1 MIKALIW
8 AIISLL
14 MLFVM
19 TSGISI
25 QLKPFRIDITYP
37 YFGLGIVL
45 TAIGLTL
52 CIGSAYY
59 YGISNNQYKDGYK
72 KGFHAGVEYVIE
84 FAKQKKNDLSLA
96 TTEKGYTLQNGIQV
110 PDRTEW
116 HSLIFWKGL
125 AEVVEKYVRKGSQ
138 IYIEGKIKTRQY
150 EDRTGSKRYV
160 TEIFVDKLELLGS
173 RLAQQE
179 ASLQSKL
186 YQPEQSRED
195 LPF

>member
-1 MIKALIW
+1 MRINKVI
-8 AIISLL
+8 LL
-14 MLFVM
+14 GY
-19 TSGISI
+19 TG
-25 QLKPFRIDITYP
+25 
-37 YFGLGIVL
+37 
-45 TAIGLTL
+45 
-52 CIGSAYY
+52 
-59 YGISNNQYKDGYK
+59 KDPEVK
-72 KGFHAGVEYVIE
+72 DVAGTKV
-84 FAKQKKNDLSLA
+84 ANLSLA

>member
-1 MIKALIW
+1 MSINKVI
-8 AIISLL
+8 LL
-14 MLFVM
+14 GY
-19 TSGISI
+19 TG
-25 QLKPFRIDITYP
+25 
-37 YFGLGIVL
+37 
-45 TAIGLTL
+45 
-52 CIGSAYY
+52 
-59 YGISNNQYKDGYK
+59 KDPEVK
-72 KGFHAGVEYVIE
+72 DVAGTKV
-84 FAKQKKNDLSLA
+84 ANLSLA

-186 YQPEQSRED
+186 YQPEQSKED

>member
-1 MIKALIW
+1 MSVNKVI
-8 AIISLL
+8 LL
-14 MLFVM
+14 GH
-19 TSGISI
+19 TG
-25 QLKPFRIDITYP
+25 
-37 YFGLGIVL
+37 
-45 TAIGLTL
+45 
-52 CIGSAYY
+52 
-59 YGISNNQYKDGYK
+59 KDPDVK
-72 KGFHAGVEYVIE
+72 DVAGTKV
-84 FAKQKKNDLSLA
+84 ANLSLA

-195 LPF
+195 LPI

>member
-1 MIKALIW
+1 MSINKVI
-8 AIISLL
+8 LL
-14 MLFVM
+14 GY
-19 TSGISI
+19 TG
-25 QLKPFRIDITYP
+25 
-37 YFGLGIVL
+37 
-45 TAIGLTL
+45 
-52 CIGSAYY
+52 
-59 YGISNNQYKDGYK
+59 KDPEVK
-72 KGFHAGVEYVIE
+72 DVAGTKV
-84 FAKQKKNDLSLA
+84 ANLSLA

-179 ASLQSKL
+179 ASPQSKL
-186 YQPEQSRED
+186 YQPKKYKRQRPEPPVT
-195 LPF
+195 LPPHTII

>member
-1 MIKALIW
+1 MSVNKVI
-8 AIISLL
+8 LL
-14 MLFVM
+14 GH
-19 TSGISI
+19 TG
-25 QLKPFRIDITYP
+25 
-37 YFGLGIVL
+37 
-45 TAIGLTL
+45 
-52 CIGSAYY
+52 
-59 YGISNNQYKDGYK
+59 KDPEVK
-72 KGFHAGVEYVIE
+72 DVAGTKV
-84 FAKQKKNDLSLA
+84 ANLSLA
-96 TTEKGYTLQNGIQV
+96 TTEKGYTLQNGTQV

-173 RLAQQE
+173 RPAQQE
-179 ASLQSKL
+179 ASSQSEL
-186 YQPEQSRED
+186 YQPEQSKED

>member
-1 MIKALIW
+1 MSINKVI
-8 AIISLL
+8 LL
-14 MLFVM
+14 
-19 TSGISI
+19 G
-25 QLKPFRIDITYP
+25 YA
-37 YFGLGIVL
+37 G
-45 TAIGLTL
+45 
-52 CIGSAYY
+52 
-59 YGISNNQYKDGYK
+59 KDPEVK
-72 KGFHAGVEYVIE
+72 EVAG
-84 FAKQKKNDLSLA
+84 AKVANLSLA

>member
-1 MIKALIW
+1 MSINKVI
-8 AIISLL
+8 LL
-14 MLFVM
+14 
-19 TSGISI
+19 G
-25 QLKPFRIDITYP
+25 YA
-37 YFGLGIVL
+37 G
-45 TAIGLTL
+45 
-52 CIGSAYY
+52 
-59 YGISNNQYKDGYK
+59 KDPEVK
-72 KGFHAGVEYVIE
+72 EVAGTKV
-84 FAKQKKNDLSLA
+84 ANLSLA

-173 RLAQQE
+173 RLAQHE
-179 ASLQSKL
+179 ASPQSKL

>member
-1 MIKALIW
+1 MSINKVI
-8 AIISLL
+8 LL
-14 MLFVM
+14 GY
-19 TSGISI
+19 TG
-25 QLKPFRIDITYP
+25 
-37 YFGLGIVL
+37 
-45 TAIGLTL
+45 
-52 CIGSAYY
+52 
-59 YGISNNQYKDGYK
+59 KDPEVK
-72 KGFHAGVEYVIE
+72 DVAGTKV
-84 FAKQKKNDLSLA
+84 ANLSLA

-173 RLAQQE
+173 RLAPQE
-179 ASLQSKL
+179 ASPQSKL

>member
-1 MIKALIW
+1 M
-8 AIISLL
+8 
-14 MLFVM
+14 
-19 TSGISI
+19 
-25 QLKPFRIDITYP
+25 
-37 YFGLGIVL
+37 
-45 TAIGLTL
+45 
-52 CIGSAYY
+52 
-59 YGISNNQYKDGYK
+59 KDV
-72 KGFHAGVEYVIE
+72 AGTKV
-84 FAKQKKNDLSLA
+84 ANLSLA

-195 LPF
+195 LPILKNTRGNAPNHQ

>member
-1 MIKALIW
+1 MSINKVI
-8 AIISLL
+8 LL
-14 MLFVM
+14 GY
-19 TSGISI
+19 TG
-25 QLKPFRIDITYP
+25 
-37 YFGLGIVL
+37 
-45 TAIGLTL
+45 
-52 CIGSAYY
+52 
-59 YGISNNQYKDGYK
+59 KDPEVK
-72 KGFHAGVEYVIE
+72 DVAGTKV
-84 FAKQKKNDLSLA
+84 ANLSLA

-160 TEIFVDKLELLGS
+160 TEIFVDKLELLG

>member
-1 MIKALIW
+1 MSINKVI
-8 AIISLL
+8 LL
-14 MLFVM
+14 
-19 TSGISI
+19 G
-25 QLKPFRIDITYP
+25 YA
-37 YFGLGIVL
+37 G
-45 TAIGLTL
+45 
-52 CIGSAYY
+52 
-59 YGISNNQYKDGYK
+59 KDPEVK
-72 KGFHAGVEYVIE
+72 EVAGTKI
-84 FAKQKKNDLSLA
+84 ANLSLA

-150 EDRTGSKRYV
+150 EDRTGSKLYV

>member
-1 MIKALIW
+1 MSVNKVI
-8 AIISLL
+8 LL
-14 MLFVM
+14 GH
-19 TSGISI
+19 TG
-25 QLKPFRIDITYP
+25 
-37 YFGLGIVL
+37 
-45 TAIGLTL
+45 
-52 CIGSAYY
+52 
-59 YGISNNQYKDGYK
+59 KDPDVK
-72 KGFHAGVEYVIE
+72 DVAGTKV
-84 FAKQKKNDLSLA
+84 ANLSLA

-116 HSLIFWKGL
+116 HSLVFWKGL

>member
-1 MIKALIW
+1 MSVNKVI
-8 AIISLL
+8 LL
-14 MLFVM
+14 GH
-19 TSGISI
+19 TG
-25 QLKPFRIDITYP
+25 
-37 YFGLGIVL
+37 
-45 TAIGLTL
+45 
-52 CIGSAYY
+52 
-59 YGISNNQYKDGYK
+59 KDPDVK
-72 KGFHAGVEYVIE
+72 DVAGTKV
-84 FAKQKKNDLSLA
+84 ANLSLA

-186 YQPEQSRED
+186 YQPEQSKED

>member
-1 MIKALIW
+1 MSVNKVI
-8 AIISLL
+8 LL
-14 MLFVM
+14 GH
-19 TSGISI
+19 TG
-25 QLKPFRIDITYP
+25 
-37 YFGLGIVL
+37 
-45 TAIGLTL
+45 
-52 CIGSAYY
+52 
-59 YGISNNQYKDGYK
+59 KDPDVK
-72 KGFHAGVEYVIE
+72 DVAGTKV
-84 FAKQKKNDLSLA
+84 ANLSLA

-160 TEIFVDKLELLGS
+160 TEIFVDKLVLLGS

>member
-1 MIKALIW
+1 MSINKVI
-8 AIISLL
+8 LL
-14 MLFVM
+14 GY
-19 TSGISI
+19 TG
-25 QLKPFRIDITYP
+25 
-37 YFGLGIVL
+37 
-45 TAIGLTL
+45 
-52 CIGSAYY
+52 
-59 YGISNNQYKDGYK
+59 KDPEVK
-72 KGFHAGVEYVIE
+72 DVAGTKV
-84 FAKQKKNDLSLA
+84 ANLSLA

-125 AEVVEKYVRKGSQ
+125 AEVVEKYVRKDSQ

>member
-1 MIKALIW
+1 MSVNKVI
-8 AIISLL
+8 LL
-14 MLFVM
+14 GH
-19 TSGISI
+19 TG
-25 QLKPFRIDITYP
+25 
-37 YFGLGIVL
+37 
-45 TAIGLTL
+45 
-52 CIGSAYY
+52 
-59 YGISNNQYKDGYK
+59 KDPEVK
-72 KGFHAGVEYVIE
+72 DVAGTKV
-84 FAKQKKNDLSLA
+84 ANLSLA
-96 TTEKGYTLQNGIQV
+96 TTEKGYTLQNGTQV

>member
-1 MIKALIW
+1 MSINKVI
-8 AIISLL
+8 LL
-14 MLFVM
+14 
-19 TSGISI
+19 G
-25 QLKPFRIDITYP
+25 YA
-37 YFGLGIVL
+37 G
-45 TAIGLTL
+45 
-52 CIGSAYY
+52 
-59 YGISNNQYKDGYK
+59 KDPEVK
-72 KGFHAGVEYVIE
+72 EVAGTKI
-84 FAKQKKNDLSLA
+84 ANLSLA

-179 ASLQSKL
+179 ARPQSKL

>member
-1 MIKALIW
+1 MSVNKVI
-8 AIISLL
+8 LL
-14 MLFVM
+14 GY
-19 TSGISI
+19 TG
-25 QLKPFRIDITYP
+25 
-37 YFGLGIVL
+37 
-45 TAIGLTL
+45 
-52 CIGSAYY
+52 
-59 YGISNNQYKDGYK
+59 KDPEVK
-72 KGFHAGVEYVIE
+72 DVAGTKV
-84 FAKQKKNDLSLA
+84 ANLSLA

>member
-1 MIKALIW
+1 MSVNKVI
-8 AIISLL
+8 LL
-14 MLFVM
+14 
-19 TSGISI
+19 G
-25 QLKPFRIDITYP
+25 YA
-37 YFGLGIVL
+37 G
-45 TAIGLTL
+45 
-52 CIGSAYY
+52 
-59 YGISNNQYKDGYK
+59 KDPEVK
-72 KGFHAGVEYVIE
+72 EVAGTKV
-84 FAKQKKNDLSLA
+84 ANLSLA

>member
-1 MIKALIW
+1 MSINKVI
-8 AIISLL
+8 LL
-14 MLFVM
+14 GY
-19 TSGISI
+19 TG
-25 QLKPFRIDITYP
+25 
-37 YFGLGIVL
+37 
-45 TAIGLTL
+45 
-52 CIGSAYY
+52 
-59 YGISNNQYKDGYK
+59 KDPEVK
-72 KGFHAGVEYVIE
+72 DVAGTKV
-84 FAKQKKNDLSLA
+84 ANLSLA
-96 TTEKGYTLQNGIQV
+96 TTEKGYTLQNEIQV

>member
-1 MIKALIW
+1 MSINKVI
-8 AIISLL
+8 LL
-14 MLFVM
+14 
-19 TSGISI
+19 G
-25 QLKPFRIDITYP
+25 YA
-37 YFGLGIVL
+37 G
-45 TAIGLTL
+45 
-52 CIGSAYY
+52 
-59 YGISNNQYKDGYK
+59 KDPEVK
-72 KGFHAGVEYVIE
+72 DVAGTKV
-84 FAKQKKNDLSLA
+84 ANLSLA

-179 ASLQSKL
+179 YSPQSKL

>member
-1 MIKALIW
+1 MSVNKVI
-8 AIISLL
+8 LL
-14 MLFVM
+14 GH
-19 TSGISI
+19 TG
-25 QLKPFRIDITYP
+25 
-37 YFGLGIVL
+37 
-45 TAIGLTL
+45 
-52 CIGSAYY
+52 
-59 YGISNNQYKDGYK
+59 KDPDVK
-72 KGFHAGVEYVIE
+72 DVAGTKV
-84 FAKQKKNDLSLA
+84 ANLSLA

>member
-1 MIKALIW
+1 MSINKVI
-8 AIISLL
+8 LL
-14 MLFVM
+14 GY
-19 TSGISI
+19 TG
-25 QLKPFRIDITYP
+25 
-37 YFGLGIVL
+37 
-45 TAIGLTL
+45 
-52 CIGSAYY
+52 
-59 YGISNNQYKDGYK
+59 KDPEVK
-72 KGFHAGVEYVIE
+72 DVAGTKV
-84 FAKQKKNDLSLA
+84 ANLSLA

-173 RLAQQE
+173 RLGQQE
-179 ASLQSKL
+179 ASLHSEL

>member
-1 MIKALIW
+1 MSVNKVI
-8 AIISLL
+8 LL
-14 MLFVM
+14 GH
-19 TSGISI
+19 TG
-25 QLKPFRIDITYP
+25 
-37 YFGLGIVL
+37 
-45 TAIGLTL
+45 
-52 CIGSAYY
+52 
-59 YGISNNQYKDGYK
+59 KDPDVK
-72 KGFHAGVEYVIE
+72 DVAGTKV
-84 FAKQKKNDLSLA
+84 ASLSLA

>member
-1 MIKALIW
+1 MSINKVI
-8 AIISLL
+8 LL
-14 MLFVM
+14 GY
-19 TSGISI
+19 TG
-25 QLKPFRIDITYP
+25 
-37 YFGLGIVL
+37 
-45 TAIGLTL
+45 
-52 CIGSAYY
+52 
-59 YGISNNQYKDGYK
+59 KDPEVK
-72 KGFHAGVEYVIE
+72 DVAGTKV
-84 FAKQKKNDLSLA
+84 ANLSLA

-186 YQPEQSRED
+186 YHPEQSRED

>member
-1 MIKALIW
+1 MSINKVI
-8 AIISLL
+8 LL
-14 MLFVM
+14 GH
-19 TSGISI
+19 TG
-25 QLKPFRIDITYP
+25 
-37 YFGLGIVL
+37 
-45 TAIGLTL
+45 
-52 CIGSAYY
+52 
-59 YGISNNQYKDGYK
+59 KDPDVK
-72 KGFHAGVEYVIE
+72 DVAGTKV
-84 FAKQKKNDLSLA
+84 ANLSLA

>member
-1 MIKALIW
+1 MSVNKVI
-8 AIISLL
+8 LL
-14 MLFVM
+14 GHTGKDPDVKDV
-19 TSGISI
+19 SGT
-25 QLKPFRIDITYP
+25 K
-37 YFGLGIVL
+37 V
-45 TAIGLTL
+45 A
-52 CIGSAYY
+52 
-59 YGISNNQYKDGYK
+59 N
-72 KGFHAGVEYVIE
+72 
-84 FAKQKKNDLSLA
+84 LSLA